1 MNDDDTQIPDD
12 GRTLAAEHVLGVL
25 SASERRAVEL
35 RLPSDHALAVEVA
48 FWESRLGP
56 LADTI
61 APLSPPASVWQGIET
76 AIAPQSTAPAG
87 RGLWQSLVFWRTFA
101 VSSAGLAVASLAAL
115 FVIVQPRTPNAPLIA
130 SLDAI
135 GGAPGFVAAV
145 RPDGNSVMIVPASLA
160 STDPRA
166 MELWII
172 PPGGRPHSLG
182 LIQPGRP
189 VQLNVPRELIPHM
202 RSEAVLAVSLEPPGG
217 SPTGLPTGPVIANG
231 KLTNL

>member
-1 MNDDDTQIPDD
+1 MSDDDTQIPDG
-12 GRTLAAEHVLGVL
+12 GRTLAAEYVLGVL
-25 SASERRAVEL
+25 SATERRAVEL
-35 RLPSDHALAVEVA
+35 RLPSDQALASEVA

-56 LADTI
+56 LTEI
-61 APLSPPASVWQGIET
+61 VAPVLPPSSVWQGIET
-76 AIAPQSTAPAG
+76 VIAPPSAAPA
-87 RGLWQSLVFWRTFA
+87 RAGLWQSLFFWRTFA
-101 VSSAGLAVASLAAL
+101 VSSAGLAVASLTAL
-115 FVIVQPRTPNAPLIA
+115 LVIAQPPLARAPLIA
-130 SLDAI
+130 SLDAT
-135 GGAPGFVAAV
+135 GGVPGFVAAV

-160 STDPRA
+160 STDARA

-202 RSEAVLAVSLEPPGG
+202 RSDAVLAISLEPPGG